1 MHVLLVEPD
10 YYTRYPPLGLLK
22 LSTYHKQKGDTTELV
37 RGKVIPKKKPDLIYV
52 TSLFTYAWK
61 PVHEAVQFYKKQFPK
76 TKVILGGIYASLK
89 PNHAEKSGADEIHE
103 GLFPKAEKLMPDYEL
118 VPEWDG
124 SIIFSSRGCI
134 RKCPYCAVPKL
145 EGDIRTNVKS
155 IKPFIYPKHTKVILW
170 DNNLLGS
177 KNCGKIL
184 DELKEINLKID
195 FNQGLDARLITNK
208 TASKLSQLKFDLIRF
223 AYDHKGM
230 RKAVE
235 RAIKI
240 LSAHGIHKRKIIF
253 YTMFNYKDDPEDFY
267 RRVRDLL
274 EWGVVSYPM
283 RFQPLDT
290 LKKNSY
296 VSPKWTK
303 EELEI
308 VATARRV
315 LGYAGAFPPYEG
327 LVKKIQSAK
336 DFHDAFALRPIDWR
350 KKIQLSPSLRLNEK
364 RRITARYS
372 GGLDWREIIKNQI
385 IPK

>member
-1 MHVLLVEPD
+1 
-10 YYTRYPPLGLLK
+10 
-22 LSTYHKQKGDTTELV
+22 
-37 RGKVIPKKKPDLIYV
+37 
-52 TSLFTYAWK
+52 
-61 PVHEAVQFYKKQFPK
+61 
-76 TKVILGGIYASLK
+76 
-89 PNHAEKSGADEIHE
+89 
-103 GLFPKAEKLMPDYEL
+103 
-118 VPEWDG
+118 
-124 SIIFSSRGCI
+124 
-134 RKCPYCAVPKL
+134 
-145 EGDIRTNVKS
+145 
-155 IKPFIYPKHTKVILW
+155 
-170 DNNLLGS
+170 
-177 KNCGKIL
+177 
-184 DELKEINLKID
+184 
-195 FNQGLDARLITNK
+195 
-208 TASKLSQLKFDLIRF
+208 
-223 AYDHKGM
+223 
-230 RKAVE
+230 
-235 RAIKI
+235 
-240 LSAHGIHKRKIIF
+240 
-253 YTMFNYKDDPEDFY
+253 MFNYKDDPEDFY